1 VDPSLAK
8 EALAPV
14 NDRLVTT
21 LFLAAL
27 FHGIVILGVSFS
39 VASLGDPDDI
49 PTLEVLLVNEQ
60 MPEALDNRDADYL
73 AQRSQH
79 GSGNTRAGRTS
90 NPPSSPM
97 AFDNP
102 GVADGQA
109 LADREA
115 GRPSEAA
122 SMVAAP
128 AEAGARFGESV
139 RTDSG
144 PQHKALLMRT
154 GPSSPLPSAD
164 EGELLVLKGED
175 SAVLMLTP
183 NARQADVA
191 VYLAG
196 WKHKVERVGTLHFPQ
211 ETRRQDKS
219 GNPVLE
225 VAIRA
230 DGQLHE
236 ARVRRSSGHADL
248 DQAALAI
255 LRLAAPF
262 GPFPAEL
269 RTRHPLLR
277 FAYEWQ
283 FLGGRPAGSTVR
295 SR

>member
-1 VDPSLAK
+1 MDPSLSK

-39 VASLGDPDDI
+39 IASLGDQDDL

-60 MPEALDNRDADYL
+60 MPEALDNRNADYL

-79 GSGNTRAGRTS
+79 GSGNTRTGRTS
-90 NPPSSPM
+90 NPPSSPL

-102 GVADGQA
+102 GATDGQA

-115 GRPSEAA
+115 GRPSEAPSVLA
-122 SMVAAP
+122 TPSAD
-128 AEAGARFGESV
+128 GARFGKTMQ
-139 RTDSG
+139 TDSG
-144 PQHKALLMRT
+144 QQQKALLMRT
-154 GPSSPLPSAD
+154 GERSPLPSVD
-164 EGELLVLKGED
+164 EGEQLVLKGEHSD
-175 SAVLMLTP
+175 VLMITP
-183 NARQADVA
+183 NVRQADVA
-191 VYLAG
+191 VYLDG
-196 WKHKVERVGTLHFPQ
+196 WKRKVERVGTLHFPM
-211 ETRRQDKS
+211 ETRRSGKS

-236 ARVRRSSGHADL
+236 ALVRSSSGHAEL
-248 DQAALAI
+248 DQAALSI

-262 GPFPAEL
+262 DPFPAQL
-269 RTRHPLLR
+269 RSRHPELR

-283 FLGGRPAGSTVR
+283 FLGGKPVGSTVKGR
-295 SR
+295 